1 MPASDIVGSG
11 LRQYHEDSVA
21 SFLWRGSGSFCASLV
36 PACHVASQETDCR
49 RTVLLSAG
57 THRGKKIFL
66 PRFSLT
72 SFVSRWSGLG
82 RGEGR
87 LIGGSGIQ
95 EAWAGNNTGAL
106 YVCWG

>member
-21 SFLWRGSGSFCASLV
+21 SFLWRDSGSFSASLV
-36 PACHVASQETDCR
+36 PGCHVAPQETDCR

-57 THRGKKIFL
+57 THRGKKIF
-66 PRFSLT
+66 PPEVLT
-72 SFVSRWSGLG
+72 DLVCVTWSGLG
-82 RGEGR
+82 RGVR
-87 LIGGSGIQ
+87 LTGESGTQ

-106 YVCWG
+106 V